1 MGFSKSS
8 YKCNKHPDHQEN
20 QGVCPSCL
28 RERLSRLCSSSS
40 LYKDSSLRIAPSSSF
55 SPVENRWDSSSFTVN
70 VETNCLK
77 KSRSVALI
85 ARKDEEVIN
94 NGAGKKKRGFWSKLL
109 RFKGKN
115 DKDLLTHSSSMRF
128 VIGKVN

>member
-40 LYKDSSLRIAPSSSF
+40 SYKDSSLRIAPSSSF
-55 SPVENRWDSSSFTVN
+55 SPVENRWGSSSFTVN
-70 VETNCLK
+70 VDTNGFK
-77 KSRSVALI
+77 KSRSVAFI
-85 ARKDEEVIN
+85 ARNDEEVTN
-94 NGAGKKKRGFWSKLL
+94 NGGKKKKGFWSKLL

-115 DKDLLTHSSSMRF
+115 DKDFLTHSSSMRF
-128 VIGKVN
+128 VIGRVN

>member
-40 LYKDSSLRIAPSSSF
+40 SYKDSSLRIAPSSSF
-55 SPVENRWDSSSFTVN
+55 SPVENRWGSSSFTVN
-70 VETNCLK
+70 VDANGFK
-77 KSRSVALI
+77 KSRSVAFI
-85 ARKDEEVIN
+85 ARNDEEVIN
-94 NGAGKKKRGFWSKLL
+94 NGGKKKKGFWSKLL

-115 DKDLLTHSSSMRF
+115 DKDFLTHSSSMRF
-128 VIGKVN
+128 VIGRVN